1 MMVTLR
7 EGDDEEMA
15 EDSSSAGSIGL
26 GRAVET
32 FLASNG
38 AGGVAVRAELAR
50 FVVLCGKECPIFTI
64 AGTEIAEFISE
75 VKKPA
80 ERRRRVEALVAFFD
94 YAKACGW
101 VRSNPAAGLVQKKES
116 PIRKTAPKVQHKPVE
131 LSAEGRRAIE
141 SEIQRLAEE
150 RARTIEEVR
159 EARSDGDL
167 SENAPYHA
175 AREKLA
181 MIEAQ
186 IREYQDM
193 LLRAVSRE

>member
-1 MMVTLR
+1 
-7 EGDDEEMA
+7 MA
-15 EDSSSAGSIGL
+15 EDLSSAGSIGI

-38 AGGVAVRAELAR
+38 AGGVTMRTDLGR
-50 FVVLCGKECPIFTI
+50 FVVLCGRECPIFTI
-64 AGTEIAEFISE
+64 AGTEIGEFISE
-75 VKKPA
+75 AKKPA
-80 ERRRRVEALVAFFD
+80 ERRRRIEALVAFFD
-94 YAKACGW
+94 YAKSCGW
-101 VRSNPAAGLVQKKES
+101 VRSNPAAGLVQKKEA
-116 PIRKTAPKVQHKPVE
+116 PLRKTVPKVQHKPVE
-131 LSAEGRRAIE
+131 LSAEGRQAIE

-150 RARTIEEVR
+150 RSRTIEEVR

-186 IREYQDM
+186 IREYQNM
-193 LLRAVSRE
+193 LLRAVPRE

>member
-1 MMVTLR
+1 
-7 EGDDEEMA
+7 MA
-15 EDSSSAGSIGL
+15 EDSSSTAINL

-38 AGGVAVRAELAR
+38 AGALTMRADLSR

-64 AGTEIAEFISE
+64 AGMEIAEFISE
-75 VKKPA
+75 VKKPT

-94 YAKACGW
+94 YARASGW
-101 VRSNPAAGLVQKKES
+101 VRTNPAAGLVQKKEA
-116 PIRKTAPKVQHKPVE
+116 PVRKGSPKVQRKPVE
-131 LSAEGRRAIE
+131 LSAEGRQAIE
-141 SEIQRLAEE
+141 SEIQRLTEE
-150 RARTIEEVR
+150 RVRTIDEVR
-159 EARSDGDL
+159 EARGDGDL

-193 LLRAVSRE
+193 LLRAVPRE

>member
-1 MMVTLR
+1 M
-7 EGDDEEMA
+7 GEELGTG
-15 EDSSSAGSIGL
+15 GSIGL
-26 GRAVET
+26 GRAVEA

-38 AGGVAVRAELAR
+38 AAVATMRAELSR
-50 FVVLCGKECPIFTI
+50 FVVLCGRECPIFTI
-64 AGTEIAEFISE
+64 AGTEIGEFVSE

-80 ERRRRVEALVAFFD
+80 ERRRRVEALVAFFE
-94 YAKACGW
+94 YAKTSGW
-101 VRSNPAAGLVQKKES
+101 VRSNPAAGLVQKKDV
-116 PIRKTAPKVQHKPVE
+116 PIKKAAPRAQRKPIE
-131 LSAEGRRAIE
+131 LSPEGRRAIE
-141 SEIQRLAEE
+141 AEIQRLNEE

-193 LLRAVSRE
+193 LLRAVSSE